1 MMHKLNAYVSGK
13 VQMAGYRSKVV
24 TIARAFGLKGYVRNL
39 QDGRVKIL
47 AEGPLDDLERFLK
60 AIKIENTLI
69 KVDDIQSEFS
79 DALGAYDD
87 FFKVAGENET
97 DARLDV
103 AAGHLKELIVVV
115 KDGFKETVSKLGG
128 MDGSLKEISQK
139 QDEMIGEMRGGFKE
153 LSGKQDE
160 MIAETRGGFKEL
172 SGKQDEMI
180 AETRSGFKELSGK
193 QDEMIAETR
202 GGFKELS
209 GKQDEMIAET
219 RGGFKEL
226 SGKQDEM
233 IAETRGGF
241 KELSGKQDEMIAE
254 TRGGFK
260 ENNALLQEFSAKQD
274 YVIDAIDE
282 ARADVVSEVQ
292 GLRSDL
298 KGRMDERLQR
308 IESDV
313 VDIKA
318 RMRP

>member
-1 MMHKLNAYVSGK
+1 LMHKLTAFVSGK

-128 MDGSLKEISQK
+128 MDSSLKEISQK
-139 QDEMIGEMRGGFKE
+139 QDEMIVEMRG
-153 LSGKQDE
+153 
-160 MIAETRGGFKEL
+160 
-172 SGKQDEMI
+172 
-180 AETRSGFKELSGK
+180 GFKELSGK

-254 TRGGFK
+254 TRSGFK

-313 VDIKA
+313 VEIKA

>member
-1 MMHKLNAYVSGK
+1 MHKLTAFVSGK

-39 QDGRVKIL
+39 PDGRVKIL
-47 AEGPLDDLERFLK
+47 AEGPFDDLERFIK
-60 AIKIENTLI
+60 AIRIENTLI

-115 KDGFKETVSKLGG
+115 KDGFKETVSKLGD

-139 QDEMIGEMRGGFKE
+139 QDEMIVEM
-153 LSGKQDE
+153 
-160 MIAETRGGFKEL
+160 
-172 SGKQDEMI
+172 
-180 AETRSGFKELSGK
+180 RSGFKEL
-193 QDEMIAETR
+193 A
-202 GGFKELS
+202 
-209 GKQDEMIAET
+209 
-219 RGGFKEL
+219 
-226 SGKQDEM
+226 
-233 IAETRGGF
+233 
-241 KELSGKQDEMIAE
+241 GKQDEMIAE

-313 VDIKA
+313 VEIKA
-318 RMRP
+318 RMRPG

>member
-1 MMHKLNAYVSGK
+1 LMHKLTAFVFGK

-115 KDGFKETVSKLGG
+115 KDGFRETVSKLGG
-128 MDGSLKEISQK
+128 MDGSLKEIFQK
-139 QDEMIGEMRGGFKE
+139 QDEMIVEMRGGFKE

-160 MIAETRGGFKEL
+160 MI
-172 SGKQDEMI
+172 
-180 AETRSGFKELSGK
+180 
-193 QDEMIAETR
+193 
-202 GGFKELS
+202 
-209 GKQDEMIAET
+209 
-219 RGGFKEL
+219 
-226 SGKQDEM
+226 
-233 IAETRGGF
+233 
-241 KELSGKQDEMIAE
+241 
-254 TRGGFK
+254 
-260 ENNALLQEFSAKQD
+260 
-274 YVIDAIDE
+274 DAIDE

-292 GLRSDL
+292 GMRSDL

>member
-1 MMHKLNAYVSGK
+1 MMHKLTAFISGK
-13 VQMAGYRSKVV
+13 AQMAGYRSKVV
-24 TIARAFGLKGYVRNL
+24 TIARAFGLKGYVRNM

-139 QDEMIGEMRGGFKE
+139 QDEMIVEM
-153 LSGKQDE
+153 
-160 MIAETRGGFKEL
+160 
-172 SGKQDEMI
+172 
-180 AETRSGFKELSGK
+180 
-193 QDEMIAETR
+193 
-202 GGFKELS
+202 
-209 GKQDEMIAET
+209 
-219 RGGFKEL
+219 
-226 SGKQDEM
+226 
-233 IAETRGGF
+233 RGGF

-260 ENNALLQEFSAKQD
+260 ENNALLQELSAKQD

-313 VDIKA
+313 VEIKA
-318 RMRP
+318 RMRPG